1 MAFKKRVW
9 IFTLIGAIL
18 SLLGFFSP
26 FIAILPTNPFVSG
39 YVEWLWGFRITTS
52 PSFIVVPILLTMAI
66 LLIVFTTL
74 ALVFSFVAIRRENL
88 KIIGLLWLIS
98 GIGTLISAFIPVGYY
113 IYLGASFEEL
123 IRVLFTGFYFP
134 VIGGIVEIN
143 CGIIGLILR

>member
-9 IFTLIGAIL
+9 IFTLIGALL

-39 YVEWLWGFRITTS
+39 YIEWLWGFRITIS
-52 PSFIVVPILLTMAI
+52 PSFIVVPILLAMAI
-66 LLIVFTTL
+66 LLMLFTIL

-88 KIIGLLWLIS
+88 KLMGLFWLIS
-98 GIGTLISAFIPVGYY
+98 GIGMLISVFLPIGYY

-123 IRVLFTGFYFP
+123 FRSLFMGFYFP
-134 VIGGIVEIN
+134 LIGGILEIN
-143 CGIIGLILR
+143 GGIIGLILR